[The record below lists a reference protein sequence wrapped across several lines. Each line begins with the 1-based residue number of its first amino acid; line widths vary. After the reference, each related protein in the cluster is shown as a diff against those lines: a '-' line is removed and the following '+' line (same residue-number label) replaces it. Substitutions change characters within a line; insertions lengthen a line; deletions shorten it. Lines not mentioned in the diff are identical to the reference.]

1 MTAHFAAALGLGAA
15 GGAGCSRNEPCQCV
29 QRHSSPTF
37 RATKVEQAYAA
48 LMIGAIRSLT
58 GDLETARARLD
69 RIPFDST
76 PARVRVAAGFLAAAA
91 VRIGDRRW
99 AAELYERLL
108 PDAERWQVLGF
119 GGFAIE
125 GTYARYLGG
134 FAALLGKYDAAERHF
149 EAALARAEAAS
160 AQPEIA
166 RIRAAYAAMLA
177 ARGRSDDGARAR
189 EIAAPPPPAPVAT
202 TDDLTISR
210 EGET

>member
-58 GDLETARARLD
+58 GDLETARAQLD

-134 FAALLGKYDAAERHF
+134 FAA
-149 EAALARAEAAS
+149 
-160 AQPEIA
+160 
-166 RIRAAYAAMLA
+166 
-177 ARGRSDDGARAR
+177 RGRSDDGARAR